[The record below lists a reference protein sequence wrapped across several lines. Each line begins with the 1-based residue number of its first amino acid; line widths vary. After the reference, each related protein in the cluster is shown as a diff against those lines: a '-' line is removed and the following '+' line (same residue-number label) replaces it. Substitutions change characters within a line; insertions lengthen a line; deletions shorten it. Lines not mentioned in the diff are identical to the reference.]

1 MQYKDILR
9 RRWKLCIEYEDLRK
23 QSSQAV
29 IIPREYCRPT
39 WEKLCL
45 QGKDIVKSLSR
56 VQLFVTPWTVAY
68 EAPRSMGF
76 SRQEYWSVLPF
87 PSPGD
92 HPNPGNEPGSPA
104 LQADSLLSE
113 PSGSKMGWRALQ
125 QKSRMDL
132 IPSESACI
140 SICALSL
147 ESLLLGLTDSSSLV
161 QLSSLIYL
169 ISRGCL

>member
-104 LQADSLLSE
+104 LQAESLPSE
-113 PSGSKMGWRALQ
+113 PLEKPKCFYYSRIVSH
-125 QKSRMDL
+125 KSYQLR
-132 IPSESACI
+132 I
-140 SICALSL
+140 SFKTPHRKIFIF
-147 ESLLLGLTDSSSLV
+147 
-161 QLSSLIYL
+161 QLHNRRKEN
-169 ISRGCL
+169 IS